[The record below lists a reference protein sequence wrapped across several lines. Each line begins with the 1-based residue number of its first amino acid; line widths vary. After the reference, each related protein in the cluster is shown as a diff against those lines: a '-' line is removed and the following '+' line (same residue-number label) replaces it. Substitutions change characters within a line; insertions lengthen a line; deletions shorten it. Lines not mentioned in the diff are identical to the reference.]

1 MDSQS
6 KNKNQSSLS
15 CCFRTSVT
23 FCRLENTKEDAYKNV
38 STVFVFTMK
47 VNGVQTTLDSTDF
60 HGID

>member
-1 MDSQS
+1 MLFPNQCDFLSPGKY
-6 KNKNQSSLS
+6 KN
-15 CCFRTSVT
+15 
-23 FCRLENTKEDAYKNV
+23 AYKNV